1 MTNTSAQP
9 QLLIQRIEELTR
21 ERSSTDRRM
30 GYIWMLVPALPI
42 VAGIGLAV
50 GFIGIMASVLSRVG
64 SLQQPQTALS
74 SVMGEILALY
84 GFAIASFYLVLAIG
98 AFAVYYMI
106 ERRNGHSRR
115 QQQLFS
121 TLQKYLASKSGP
133 TADDNVFRLQQ
144 LTEESM
150 FEERDRPAGLWAVL
164 YVFVNPIVGL
174 IVAYNLTQDL
184 RKHEEL
190 QSNYQTTLL
199 SALSESGV
207 APLTLPPSRLHKRDP
222 MLLIILTAI
231 TGGIF
236 WIYWFYTLLKDYNE
250 HFQDQAQFEDQILTL
265 LTPQPKAGNCGSCGG
280 AVPENAKFCPHCGR
294 QQTR

>member
-1 MTNTSAQP
+1 
-9 QLLIQRIEELTR
+9 
-21 ERSSTDRRM
+21 
-30 GYIWMLVPALPI
+30 MLVPALPI
-42 VAGIGLAV
+42 VVGIGLAV
-50 GFIGIMASVLSRVG
+50 GFIGIIASVLSRVG
-64 SLQQPQTALS
+64 SLQQPQSALS

-98 AFAVYYMI
+98 AFAIYYMI
-106 ERRNGHSRR
+106 ERRNDHSRR

-133 TADDNVFRLQQ
+133 TAGDNVLRLEQ

-199 SALSESGV
+199 SVLSETGV

-265 LTPQPKAGNCGSCGG
+265 LNPQPLTRSCATCGG

-294 QQTR
+294 QQTS

>member
-1 MTNTSAQP
+1 M
-9 QLLIQRIEELTR
+9 IQRIEELTR
-21 ERSSTDRRM
+21 RRSSTDRRM
-30 GYIWMLVPALPI
+30 GYIWMLVPTLPI
-42 VAGIGLAV
+42 VVGIGLAV
-50 GFIGIMASVLSRVG
+50 GFIGILASALLKVG
-64 SLQQPQTALS
+64 SLQQPQSALS
-74 SVMGEILALY
+74 SAMGEILALY

-98 AFAVYYMI
+98 AFAIYYMI

-133 TADDNVFRLQQ
+133 TAGDNVLRLEQ

-184 RKHEEL
+184 HKHEEL

-199 SALSESGV
+199 SALSETGV

-231 TGGIF
+231 TAGIF

-265 LTPQPKAGNCGSCGG
+265 LTPQPKARNCGTCGG

-294 QQTR
+294 QQTS